1 MSEPS
6 DAELMS
12 RTRDGDREA
21 FTQLVDRHKDP
32 LVNYLTR
39 LAGCRTRA
47 EDLAQESFLRL
58 FQRAG
63 DYDERGR
70 LQAFLYRI
78 ATNLLRSEER
88 RARRWRLL
96 QPFLAGDLNGNG
108 HRAAWSPAAETVLA
122 RELRERVA
130 AAVVT
135 LPLQF
140 RVPLV
145 LFEIEGWSY
154 ADIARQVGCREG
166 TIKSRI
172 HRGKRRLRAQLA
184 PYWNHGGTP

>member
-1 MSEPS
+1 M
-6 DAELMS
+6 
-12 RTRDGDREA
+12 
-21 FTQLVDRHKDP
+21 
-32 LVNYLTR
+32 
-39 LAGCRTRA
+39 
-47 EDLAQESFLRL
+47 
-58 FQRAG
+58 
-63 DYDERGR
+63 
-70 LQAFLYRI
+70 
-78 ATNLLRSEER
+78 
-88 RARRWRLL
+88 
-96 QPFLAGDLNGNG
+96 
-108 HRAAWSPAAETVLA
+108 LA

-184 PYWNHGGTP
+184 PYWNHGGPS